1 MTKDLSSSSFVHW
14 RWCNHSMT
22 EMRSLGSCQGLVLVA
37 ILAGAQAA
45 WRELFAT
52 QCQDRPTKDGTLLLI
67 SMESWWLR
75 LEGKPH
81 FKRWGMSRTSLLMS
95 GCQVGQATGTGEAT
109 KGKGLG
115 PAKTIEQNRD
125 ELVFLLRTRS
135 SLYLLLF
142 LNPSL

>member
-1 MTKDLSSSSFVHW
+1 MQFRRAQETLVFNYFILWFDSSVYW
-14 RWCNHSMT
+14 QWCNHSMIQ
-22 EMRSLGSCQGLVLVA
+22 MCQARSAEGEALLPISVGSL
-37 ILAGAQAA
+37 
-45 WRELFAT
+45 R
-52 QCQDRPTKDGTLLLI
+52 
-67 SMESWWLR
+67 WLR

-81 FKRWGMSRTSLLMS
+81 FRRGGMSRTSLLMS

-115 PAKTIEQNRD
+115 PAKTIEHNRD